1 MAFILIIIC
10 IIYLQYYSSF
20 KVYAMANRM
29 DEALKNANAELDE
42 LSQNSSSANNTNTR
56 SGFNNTMNEAV
67 SGN

>member
-1 MAFILIIIC
+1 
-10 IIYLQYYSSF
+10 
-20 KVYAMANRM
+20 MANRM